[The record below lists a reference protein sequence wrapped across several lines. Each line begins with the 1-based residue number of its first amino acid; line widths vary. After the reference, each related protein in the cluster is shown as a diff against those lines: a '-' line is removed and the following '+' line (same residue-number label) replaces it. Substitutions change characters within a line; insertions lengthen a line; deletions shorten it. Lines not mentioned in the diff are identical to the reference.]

1 MTSRER
7 IIAVLERREPDRLP
21 TFEWK
26 ISQPVIDGFVPG
38 GDVFDF
44 IQEAEH
50 DAVCCSPSY
59 EKIEIIDE
67 DTFVDEFHITRHLT
81 GPDRYPVSVGH
92 PITDMESFRKYEPPP
107 LDSPIRFTKIE
118 DAVSRFGA
126 RKAVV
131 VNLHDIFSFPRDMMG
146 LDNFLISFIT
156 DPELVR
162 ELVVFSVDYNLEL
175 ARLVKKRGIEI
186 IGIGDDFADN
196 KGPFVSPEMFARIL
210 YPEFR
215 RVVQGYKKLGFY
227 VIKHS
232 DGNLNPILD
241 MLVDAG
247 IDCLDPIDPLGSMD
261 IGDVRERYGDRIARK
276 GNIDCVYTLVEGT
289 PEEVER
295 EVRDCIR
302 RGSPGGG
309 HIISSSNS
317 LHAGVNP
324 ELYRVMLDSVR
335 EHGHY
340 PLEDTFTIS

>member
-7 IIAVLERREPDRLP
+7 IIAVLERQEPDRVP

-26 ISQPVIDGFVPG
+26 VSQPIIDAFVPG

-44 IQEAEH
+44 TETADQ
-50 DAVCCSPSY
+50 DAVCCAPSY
-59 EKIEIIDE
+59 KKIEIIDE
-67 DTFVDEFHITRHLT
+67 DTFVDEFHIRRHLT
-81 GPDRYPVSVGH
+81 GVDRYPVSVGY
-92 PITDMESFRKYEPPP
+92 PITDLESFKQYEPPP
-107 LDSPIRFTKIE
+107 LDAPGRFDKIE
-118 DAVSRFGA
+118 YVVNRFGGE
-126 RKAVV
+126 RAVV

-156 DPELVR
+156 QPDLVR
-162 ELVVFSVDYNLEL
+162 ELVGFSVDYNLDL
-175 ARLVKKRGIEI
+175 AKLVKKRDVEI
-186 IGIGDDFADN
+186 IGIGDDMADN
-196 KGPFVSPEMFARIL
+196 KAPFVSPEMFRDFL
-210 YPEFR
+210 YPEFK

-261 IGDVRERYGDRIARK
+261 IEYIRKEYGGRIARK
-276 GNIDCVYTLVEGT
+276 GNVDCVHTLVDGS
-289 PEEVER
+289 PEKVAE
-295 EVRDCIR
+295 EVRDCMR

-317 LHAGVNP
+317 LHAGIDP
-324 ELYRVMLDSVR
+324 SLYKVMLETVR
-335 EHGHY
+335 EYGHY
-340 PLEDTFTIS
+340 PLKDV